1 VAVSCQDLYFH
12 CHILWSFCAQ
22 WLDVRMHFSQ
32 GFYTSIKFKMTAFIR
47 INKRLGVVFVFL
59 WFCRLLAITVYL
71 FLTFMHKAYASNIRN
86 STSLAIS
93 IYFSLCISYIG
104 TYFFVI
110 LFIIYRHID
119 ASKMTTE
126 FKKSDCLFHKLLYS
140 SN

>member
-1 VAVSCQDLYFH
+1 
-12 CHILWSFCAQ
+12 
-22 WLDVRMHFSQ
+22 
-32 GFYTSIKFKMTAFIR
+32 
-47 INKRLGVVFVFL
+47 VFL

-119 ASKMTTE
+119 ASNLSFILSHFQEMSSKIMKTNNYIHYR
-126 FKKSDCLFHKLLYS
+126 FKSATLQWLSHPGLNRLMGHQTIS
-140 SN
+140 S